1 MKNKG
6 FTLIEL
12 LAVIV
17 ILAIIALIAT
27 PTILSVIEKAKKG
40 ATESSA
46 LGYIDAVEKQVMINE
61 MDSAATNITD
71 KTYSVTDLKKIGVT
85 VKGEEPSE
93 GSVTIE
99 NGNVTDYSLK
109 FKDYTV
115 TKENGK
121 ITTKKNEKVEE
132 ITYETYSNGNSIYYN
147 PTAGEKCD
155 ASEAVSTTG
164 TKNGCMKWY
173 AFNDEEGSTSV
184 NLILDHNTTAE
195 IAWNSSESNS
205 EMKEVATALEN
216 DTKDWKNDARLIT
229 ANEVAKITGN
239 TSFDATKTGQS
250 IFYFDSNS
258 TTQTATNKGASK
270 YAWLF
275 DYTTGCT
282 DYGCNIGDSSTY
294 GYWTSTAYADNST
307 AAWYVFRFGYLEY
320 NTVNFTYFG
329 VRPVISVSKSV
340 IK

>member
-27 PTILSVIEKAKKG
+27 PMILSVIEKAKKG
-40 ATESSA
+40 AAESSA

-61 MDSAATNITD
+61 MDSATTNITT
-71 KTYSVTDLKKIGVT
+71 KTTETYSVTDLKKIGVT
-85 VKGEEPSE
+85 VKGDEPIE

-132 ITYETYSNGNSIYYN
+132 ITYETYSNGNTIYYN
-147 PTAGEKCD
+147 PTAGEKCKE
-155 ASEAVSTTG
+155 SEAVSTTG

-195 IAWNSSESNS
+195 VAWNSSGSNS
-205 EMKEVATALEN
+205 EMKEVATALEM
-216 DTKDWKNDARLIT
+216 K
-229 ANEVAKITGN
+229 
-239 TSFDATKTGQS
+239 
-250 IFYFDSNS
+250 
-258 TTQTATNKGASK
+258 
-270 YAWLF
+270 
-275 DYTTGCT
+275 
-282 DYGCNIGDSSTY
+282 
-294 GYWTSTAYADNST
+294 
-307 AAWYVFRFGYLEY
+307 
-320 NTVNFTYFG
+320 
-329 VRPVISVSKSV
+329 
-340 IK
+340 